1 MWTNDDRDHGLSTL
15 RRVLAETRGMNR
27 RVFLE
32 RLAAVSA
39 GSAFLGTLGS
49 ALGGRASAQGHPVTT
64 IGWGGAWQDACYK
77 AYFDPFTKKTGIPVK
92 YVAPYDFAKVR
103 AMHQAGRME
112 LDAIEPGGLDT
123 PRAIKLGMCQP
134 LNWKVIDKS
143 ALTPNQLKYG
153 DMGVGS
159 ITLSTVL
166 AYNKKKWPGPDHPK
180 SWADF
185 WDVKKYP
192 GPRALQRRCYPTLE
206 YAIMADGVPADTKKV
221 YPMDVERAFKS
232 LDRIKPHV
240 KVWWTT
246 GAQSQQLI
254 QDQEVDLIAIW
265 NGRATDSILNN
276 GATYEIVWNQAA
288 YNGEVEAWVLM
299 KGAPNPEGAMKL
311 LDLVG
316 RAEPQ
321 AAFAKALFY
330 GPQNLKAYEFIEKK
344 LGEQLPSYPAN
355 AAVSLLMDWDWWM
368 DRIDP
373 LTERFERWLQS

>member
-1 MWTNDDRDHGLSTL
+1 MMWTDKERDHELGVLRRILVETKGLS
-15 RRVLAETRGMNR
+15 RRE
-27 RVFLE
+27 FIE
-32 RLAAVSA
+32 RLGAAAA
-39 GSAFLGTLGS
+39 GSAVLGALGS
-49 ALGGRASAQGHPVTT
+49 TLAGRVEAQGHPVTT

-166 AYNKKKWPGPDHPK
+166 AYNKKKWPGAEHPK

-192 GPRALQRRCYPTLE
+192 GPRALQRRVYPNLE

-221 YPMDVERAFKS
+221 YPLDVERAFK
-232 LDRIKPHV
+232 
-240 KVWWTT
+240 
-246 GAQSQQLI
+246 
-254 QDQEVDLIAIW
+254 
-265 NGRATDSILNN
+265 
-276 GATYEIVWNQAA
+276 
-288 YNGEVEAWVLM
+288 
-299 KGAPNPEGAMKL
+299 
-311 LDLVG
+311 
-316 RAEPQ
+316 
-321 AAFAKALFY
+321 
-330 GPQNLKAYEFIEKK
+330 
-344 LGEQLPSYPAN
+344 
-355 AAVSLLMDWDWWM
+355 
-368 DRIDP
+368 
-373 LTERFERWLQS
+373 